1 MKQIYLT
8 TLSLLFAAAC
18 SSGPAQNKPIDNK
31 KDTPN
36 LPKET
41 PAEPITLT
49 LWHTYRDAEKDAL
62 EEVVADWNA
71 TDAGKKSPVKLEA
84 NPYDG
89 FADKLSTAI
98 PRGNGPDLFIF
109 AHDRVGGWAKSKLVE
124 PLQEYLDDKTVA
136 ELLPETL
143 PPLEFQEQFYGL
155 PLAYKSAVLFYNT
168 ELVPIPPTTTDDMI
182 AMAKSLTNTK
192 DGVFGLIYPH
202 STLFHHSP
210 WLFGYGGKLLDG
222 EKPMLTSAENAK
234 SIAFVKGMVDA
245 GIMPKEV
252 TAADLASFFN
262 GKKAAMVINGPW
274 FRGEIKSDIKYA
286 VASLP
291 MVSETNQPAK
301 PFLSVEAIM
310 LSAEGKHKK
319 EAFAFARFVA
329 IEDASKRLTKGKQS
343 VAAKAPYE
351 TPEAKIDPILQVFAA
366 QLKNSTPTPNIPA
379 MNAIWSPFDGALEA
393 AISGQKDPATALTDA
408 QTKAEGK

>member
-1 MKQIYLT
+1 MKH
-8 TLSLLFAAAC
+8 LSVAMLSRLFAVAC
-18 SSGPAQNKPIDNK
+18 SSNTATNNKQPVDNKPPLDK
-31 KDTPN
+31 K
-36 LPKET
+36 E
-41 PAEPITLT
+41 PAAEAAPLT

-89 FADKLSTAI
+89 FADKLSAAI

-109 AHDRVGGWAKSKLVE
+109 AHDRVGGWAKSKLLE
-124 PLQEYLDDKTVA
+124 PLQEYLDDKTI
-136 ELLPETL
+136 EGLLPETL

-168 ELVPIPPTTTDDMI
+168 ELVPVPPKTTDEMI
-182 AMAKSLTNTK
+182 TMAKALTQG
-192 DGVFGLIYPH
+192 DVFGLIYPH
-202 STLFHHSP
+202 SALFHHSP

-222 EKPMLTSAENAK
+222 DKIALNTPENAK
-234 SIAFVKGMVDA
+234 SLAFAKSLVTAK
-245 GIMPKEV
+245 IIPKEV

-262 GKKAAMVINGPW
+262 GKRAGMVINGPW
-274 FRGEIKSDIKYA
+274 FRGEIKADIKYA
-286 VASLP
+286 VAPLP
-291 MVSETNQPAK
+291 TVSETNQPAK

-310 LSAEGKHKK
+310 LSAEGRHKK

-329 IEDASKRLTKGKQS
+329 LDGATKRLTRGKQS

-351 TPEAKIDPILQVFAA
+351 TAEAKADVILQVFAE
-366 QLKNSTPTPNIPA
+366 QLKNTTPTPNLPV
-379 MNAIWSPFDGALEA
+379 MNAIWEPINLALEA
-393 AISGQKDPATALTDA
+393 VISGQKTPEEALTEA